1 MTTNIA
7 RDGNQFISDE
17 RGELDNPILLI
28 LKEKGYELSMS
39 FHLDVAC
46 WRWERWHA
54 VGHGWKHTGTT
65 PAELLSRVIV
75 AETRGK
81 EWPKR
86 CHEPDLVK
94 RIRSEALDQTD
105 PETRHQS
112 RAARRARECE
122 TLCYTVELTFPQCL
136 YPAMESSL

>member
-39 FHLDVAC
+39 FHLDVAYQQ
-46 WRWERWHA
+46 WERWHA
-54 VGHGWKHTGTT
+54 VGHDWKHTGNT
-65 PAELLSRVIV
+65 PAELLASVIV
-75 AETRGK
+75 AETRGS
-81 EWPKR
+81 EWPTR
-86 CHEPDLVK
+86 PHETDLVK

-105 PETRHQS
+105 AEMRHQS
-112 RAARRARECE
+112 
-122 TLCYTVELTFPQCL
+122 
-136 YPAMESSL
+136 

>member
-46 WRWERWHA
+46 QRWER
-54 VGHGWKHTGTT
+54 
-65 PAELLSRVIV
+65 
-75 AETRGK
+75 
-81 EWPKR
+81 
-86 CHEPDLVK
+86 
-94 RIRSEALDQTD
+94 
-105 PETRHQS
+105 
-112 RAARRARECE
+112 
-122 TLCYTVELTFPQCL
+122 
-136 YPAMESSL
+136 